1 MLCVAL
7 ATAAILIAASQLS
20 TGSKQETKADSA
32 SARVTQGSTAAPAVQ
47 SLFAGIPQQGAVIG
61 SPMARVTLVEYADL
75 QCPYCGK
82 WARETLPVLIKEYV
96 RTGKLRIVFKGL
108 AFLGPDSEKALRA
121 VIAAGRQGRLWDL
134 VHGLYKNQGAEN
146 SGWVTNELLRDLRS
160 EIPGVDQAKLVAT
173 GRSGWVQGEMKGAA
187 ASAEAAGVTGT
198 PAFQIGPTG
207 GQLQT
212 VELTSLAPDGIVP
225 AVESVLAQ

>member
-1 MLCVAL
+1 MLCA
-7 ATAAILIAASQLS
+7 AFAIAAILVAASQIS
-20 TGSKQETKADSA
+20 RGGEQETKADTA
-32 SARVTQGSTAAPAVQ
+32 SARVTQGSRAAPAVQ

-121 VIAAGRQGRLWDL
+121 VIVAGRQGRRL
-134 VHGLYKNQGAEN
+134 
-146 SGWVTNELLRDLRS
+146 
-160 EIPGVDQAKLVAT
+160 
-173 GRSGWVQGEMKGAA
+173 
-187 ASAEAAGVTGT
+187 
-198 PAFQIGPTG
+198 
-207 GQLQT
+207 
-212 VELTSLAPDGIVP
+212 
-225 AVESVLAQ
+225 

>member
-1 MLCVAL
+1 
-7 ATAAILIAASQLS
+7 
-20 TGSKQETKADSA
+20 
-32 SARVTQGSTAAPAVQ
+32 VQ

-82 WARETLPVLIKEYV
+82 WAQETLPVLIKEYV

-108 AFLGPDSEKALRA
+108 AFLGPDSQKALRA
-121 VIAAGRQGRLWDL
+121 VIAAGRQGRLWEL
-134 VHGLYKNQGAEN
+134 VHGLYENQGAEN
-146 SGWVTNELLRDLRS
+146 SGWVTNELLRDLCS
-160 EIPGVDQAKLVAT
+160 EIPGVDQAKLVAA
-173 GRSGWVQGEMKGAA
+173 GRNGWVRGEMERAA